1 MRKLRV
7 TKKSVKG
14 QLVVVF
20 AVSILALLGFIGCA
34 EFQSPA
40 AAQTQQKAQ
49 AKGIFKT
56 AYPPVKSQKYVE
68 VQAELKKGRVL
79 EEIADGLN
87 QTIIL
92 PTNITLTFAE
102 CKEVNAFYDPQ
113 RQQISICYE
122 LLEHF
127 EEAFKPDAKSEQE
140 LDDAIGGAT
149 VFVFFHELGHALT
162 HVLDLP
168 VTGKE
173 EDAVDQLSTFILAD
187 GTDENERAILTAAQ
201 WFLLEDQQ
209 GDTDIKKLAF
219 WDEHSLGTQRFYNMI
234 CWLYGHDSKTYA
246 GLVKNGVLPKDRAV
260 RCADEFAKLEKS
272 WSRLLEPY
280 LKQQ

>member
-7 TKKSVKG
+7 TKKYLTS
-14 QLVVVF
+14 QFVVVA
-20 AVSILALLGFIGCA
+20 AVSVLALLGFIGCA
-34 EFQSPA
+34 EFHHPVV
-40 AAQTQQKAQ
+40 AQTQQKAQ
-49 AKGIFKT
+49 AKGMFKT
-56 AYPPVKSQKYVE
+56 AYPPVKSQKY
-68 VQAELKKGRVL
+68 AEMLAVLKKERVL
-79 EEIADGLN
+79 EELADGLN

-201 WFLLEDQQ
+201 WFLLEDKQ
-209 GDTDIKKLAF
+209 GDTDIEKLAF

-260 RCADEFAKLEKS
+260 RCADEFAQIEKS

-280 LKQQ
+280 LK

>member
-7 TKKSVKG
+7 TKKSVKS
-14 QLVVVF
+14 QFAVVA

-34 EFQSPA
+34 EWNQPA

-49 AKGIFKT
+49 AKGLFRT
-56 AYPPVKSQKYVE
+56 AYPPVKSQKY
-68 VQAELKKGRVL
+68 AEMLAALKKERVL
-79 EEIADGLN
+79 EELADGLN

-102 CKEVNAFYDPQ
+102 CKEINAFYDPQ

-127 EEAFKPDAKSEQE
+127 EEAFKPDAKTEQE
-140 LDDAIGGAT
+140 LDDAIVGAT

-260 RCADEFAKLEKS
+260 RCADEYAKLEKS

-280 LKQQ
+280 LK

>member
-7 TKKSVKG
+7 TKKSVRS
-14 QLVVVF
+14 QFVVVA

-34 EFQSPA
+34 EFHHPA

-49 AKGIFKT
+49 AKGMFKT
-56 AYPPVKSQKYVE
+56 AYPPVKSQKY
-68 VQAELKKGRVL
+68 AEMLAVLKKERVL
-79 EEIADGLN
+79 EELADGLN

-127 EEAFKPDAKSEQE
+127 EEAFKPDAKTEQE

-260 RCADEFAKLEKS
+260 RCADEYAKLEKS